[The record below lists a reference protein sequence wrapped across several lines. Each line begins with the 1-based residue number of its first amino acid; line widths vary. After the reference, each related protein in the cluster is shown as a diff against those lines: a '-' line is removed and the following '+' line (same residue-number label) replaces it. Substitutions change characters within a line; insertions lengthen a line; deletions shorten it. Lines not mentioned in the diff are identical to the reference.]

1 MEIRKVPATA
11 GADWLLSA
19 FNLLRKSPFGLG
31 LLGLIYGLI
40 SLAVTLLARAMP
52 NLLGPLQLALMVVG
66 PLLMAGMV
74 FAAREVD
81 EGRSAAPGHLLRG
94 IQEGKAGR
102 LLGTLLPQIAA
113 LLVCAALLVMMI
125 GIDQLQ
131 ALSELMQKL
140 QTQTNPDPAMFE
152 DLPVGRLFLWLML
165 VMAVGVL
172 SWFFTFTALPDM
184 MFADAGMITAMR
196 RSFRA
201 CLGNLPAMILFFVM
215 FVVVMMALGV
225 GINVL
230 GLIFAIVGGE
240 LALVIVST
248 LLMGTVLLPLIS
260 AVMYF
265 AWKQMVGTGA
275 PSAAAITGIE
285 V

>member
-1 MEIRKVPATA
+1 MDIHKVPATA

-19 FNLLRKSPFGLG
+19 FKLLRKSPFGLG
-31 LLGLIYGLI
+31 LLGLIYGVI
-40 SLAVTLLARAMP
+40 SLVVTLLARAMP
-52 NLLGPLQLALMVVG
+52 SLLGPLQLLLMIAG

-81 EGRSAAPGHLLRG
+81 EGRSAAPAHLLRG

-113 LLVCAALLVMMI
+113 LLICAALLVLMI
-125 GIDQLQ
+125 GIDELQ
-131 ALSELMQKL
+131 ALSELMLKL
-140 QTQTNPDPAMFE
+140 QTQPNPDPAMFE
-152 DLPVGRLFLWLML
+152 NLPIGRMFLWLVL
-165 VMAVGVL
+165 VLVIGVL

-184 MFADAGMITAMR
+184 MLADAPLMAAMR

-215 FVVVMMALGV
+215 FVVVMLALGI

-230 GLIFAIVGGE
+230 
-240 LALVIVST
+240 
-248 LLMGTVLLPLIS
+248 
-260 AVMYF
+260 
-265 AWKQMVGTGA
+265 AWCSRS
-275 PSAAAITGIE
+275 SAANWRW
-285 V
+285 